1 MISFVVRRLL
11 TFPFIVLAANFIGFA
26 FAFYFEPVVATS
38 NPYSS
43 GDIQLPPLFPE
54 YFGYL
59 SKFAQLDFG
68 ETYNGEPVLT
78 AIGRLGL
85 ISLGLVGIAL
95 ALSIV
100 IGILLGRLAV
110 QRDSIKVSSWLT
122 VLATV
127 GLASP
132 GFYIAIL
139 LITFFLLLTLY
150 GPGNDL
156 LIPFQGFGWD
166 SHLILPVMVLMI
178 QPTVKIAQ
186 VTGSVLNDEL
196 QKPYVKAGI
205 SLGLS
210 FRSMKSRLAFRNVLA
225 PVLQTIAAS
234 ARLMVAELIII
245 ERLFNWP
252 GLGRFIGNVLEPNT
266 GFFDAIVLTPPTMA
280 ALLSVL
286 VLIFLTIDF
295 VTIFIARLVDPRLR
309 MDLFTDAQGA
319 VR

>member
-1 MISFVVRRLL
+1 MIGFVIRRIL

-43 GDIQLPPLFPE
+43 GNIQLPPLFPE
-54 YFGYL
+54 YFAYL
-59 SKFAQLDFG
+59 SKFAQFDFG
-68 ETYNGEPVLT
+68 ETYNGEPVLV

-85 ISLGLVGIAL
+85 VSLGLVGIAL
-95 ALSIV
+95 VLSIV
-100 IGILLGRLAV
+100 LGILIGRLAV
-110 QRDSIKVSSWLT
+110 KQDSIKVSSWLT

-150 GPGNDL
+150 GPGTGL
-156 LIPFQGFGWD
+156 FIPFQGFGWD

-196 QKPYVKAGI
+196 QKPYAKAGI
-205 SLGLS
+205 SLGLT
-210 FRSMKSRLAFRNVLA
+210 FRSMKSRFAFRNVMA
-225 PVLQTIAAS
+225 PVLQAIASS

-252 GLGRFIGNVLEPNT
+252 GLGRFIGNVLEPNV
-266 GFFDAIVLTPPTMA
+266 GFFDAVVLTPQTMA

-286 VLIFLTIDF
+286 VIAFLLIDF
-295 VTIFIARLVDPRLR
+295 VTIYIARLVDPRLR
-309 MDLFTDAQGA
+309 MDLFTEAQGA
-319 VR
+319 AR

>member
-1 MISFVVRRLL
+1 MISFIVRRFL

-43 GDIQLPPLFPE
+43 GDILLPPLFPE
-54 YFGYL
+54 YFAYL
-59 SKFAQLDFG
+59 SKFARFDFG

-78 AIGRLGL
+78 AISRLGL
-85 ISLGLVGIAL
+85 ISLGLVAIAL
-95 ALSIV
+95 GLSIV
-100 IGILLGRLAV
+100 LGIFLGRLAV
-110 QRDSIKVSSWLT
+110 KPDSIKVSSWLT

-205 SLGLS
+205 SLGLT
-210 FRSMKSRLAFRNVLA
+210 FQSMKGRFAFRNIFA
-225 PVLQTIAAS
+225 PVLQAIASS

-252 GLGRFIGNVLEPNT
+252 GLGRFIGNVLEPNR
-266 GFFDAIVLTPPTMA
+266 GFFDAVVLTPSTMA

-286 VLIFLTIDF
+286 VMTFLIIDF

-309 MDLFTDAQGA
+309 MDLFTEAQGA
-319 VR
+319 AG

>member
-1 MISFVVRRLL
+1 MIGFVLRRLL
-11 TFPFIVLAANFIGFA
+11 TFPLIVMASNFIGFA

-54 YFGYL
+54 YFAYI
-59 SKFAQLDFG
+59 SRFTQFDFG
-68 ETYNGEPVLT
+68 QTYNGEPVQV
-78 AIGRLGL
+78 AIARLGL

-95 ALSIV
+95 TLSILFGV
-100 IGILLGRLAV
+100 VLGRLAV

-122 VLATV
+122 LLSTV

-139 LITFFLLLTLY
+139 LITFFLLFTIY

-166 SHLILPVMVLMI
+166 AHLILPVLVLMV

-186 VTGSVLNDEL
+186 VTGSTLTDEL

-210 FRSMKSRLAFRNVLA
+210 FRSMKARFAFRNVVA
-225 PVLQTIAAS
+225 PILQAIASS

-252 GLGRFIGNVLEPNT
+252 GIGRFIGNVLEPNA

-280 ALLSVL
+280 ALLAVL
-286 VLIFLTIDF
+286 VMAFLVIDF
-295 VTIFIARLVDPRLR
+295 VTLYIARLVDPRLR
-309 MDLFTDAQGA
+309 MDMFAEAQGPA
-319 VR
+319 K